1 MNHQNRSQLLLSLA
15 VAAASLSAVETS
27 AQALEEVVVTA
38 QRQAQTLSDVPIAV
52 TAFSAEGLK
61 NFAVD
66 DLSDLNLASPSF
78 MATPFLSDP
87 LGNAPVRIRGI
98 GTGGGN
104 PGFEGAVGLYVDDVY
119 RSRTGSAMLTS
130 STWRA

>member
-1 MNHQNRSQLLLSLA
+1 MPFYRRNSLSIA
-15 VAAASLSAVETS
+15 VAVVVASLVSTDAS
-27 AQALEEVVVTA
+27 AQALEEVIVTA
-38 QRQAQTLSDVPIAV
+38 QRKAQDLSDVPIAV
-52 TAFSAEGLK
+52 QAFSAEGLK
-61 NFAVD
+61 AAAID

-104 PGFEGAVGLYVDDVY
+104 PGFEGAVGL
-119 RSRTGSAMLTS
+119 
-130 STWRA
+130 

>member
-1 MNHQNRSQLLLSLA
+1 MNHRNRSQRLLSLA

-87 LGNAPVRIRGI
+87 WVTRLCAFEASERVGVTQASKARLGCMSMMFIAHARVPRC
-98 GTGGGN
+98 
-104 PGFEGAVGLYVDDVY
+104 
-119 RSRTGSAMLTS
+119 
-130 STWRA
+130 